1 MKYIFIVIFI
11 LAQSFSFAN
20 KPFSTWQIDDHFRV
34 NFDEKAC
41 FYDFSQDTT
50 VKQTSYRHTN
60 VLTDESGSTLFSF
73 DSYAQ
78 KIVVRD
84 INNVSVGEVAFP
96 EIGDRYNRLS
106 SILLPFYDQQKCFF
120 TFLIGTNTSTSGQ
133 LYYFELDYSVSP
145 AIIKPINSIPSTEL
159 YLDVLAATIN
169 KNKDGYFIGV
179 CNDNKQEIFV
189 ISLKSDGAVVTKSYQ
204 LDSDYI
210 SDIRSK
216 KQLEFSP
223 QGDKLIANINTN
235 QFNFFIFDNSSGD
248 ADFKFYIEMLK
259 ETGLNI
265 RGALVF
271 SQNGEKMYSQ
281 SGHDNYMIH
290 QFDLKNYNKAAVI
303 NSRYDIVS
311 LEVNCVDCL
320 FVDFRLAPNNR
331 IYISYKTS
339 YIVEYL
345 GRKDSTYLGVIK
357 CPNASGPFI
366 DFELLGLATSAYVFP
381 SPYIPKIPSNFLATP
396 LSPAIFNRPDDIQ
409 QYCIN
414 SSVTI
419 KGADDPC
426 GEHHWVKADGSRDYS
441 NDLVFEN
448 ISAADAG
455 YYFYHFQSCYK
466 QFNDTFEIRIIDKI
480 TPEIVKVSP
489 SELDLCLT
497 PLEDMTFTSAEKY
510 KEYKWYFTKSGT
522 TNRIIIGSQD
532 TVVVAD
538 LGLLEL
544 EVVDEGGCE
553 GIDIYTIEI
562 AQLDYPQI
570 EEYEIRICRGI
581 EQSYSIDFPIKSNK
595 SLRIDS
601 LSLRLGNKMSII
613 NKPFIIDSYPNGEF
627 YRDILIDFDR
637 LNVGILMDTLDI
649 YIDSECKRKI
659 SIPLKIIIEST
670 IFTLEVPHLR
680 TVIGRRNFEIPIFL
694 TTTCIEATDDFK
706 FEASIV
712 LSNSK
717 YLVDRVEG
725 VELIDISLVN
735 DNQKIKISYEGTA
748 ISNGRNQIGS
758 LFGTVLL
765 TDMDSTGILIQDTVS
780 NYVFDIINGSLI
792 TEEIC
797 AQDIR
802 QVLFFNNQTD
812 ISNNG
817 KSIYLNSHGGYRGN
831 LYLRITNYTGHTVA
845 EYIINKDDETIER
858 NWELTGISS
867 GLYFLQIMGGNRVEV
882 NKLFIE

>member
-1 MKYIFIVIFI
+1 MKFIFILIFI
-11 LAQSFSFAN
+11 LAQSFSYSN
-20 KPFSTWQIDDHFRV
+20 KPFSTWQLDSREQIKFGEEECQYTIDIDNYKKDR
-34 NFDEKAC
+34 N
-41 FYDFSQDTT
+41 
-50 VKQTSYRHTN
+50 YRHSDIF
-60 VLTDESGSTLFSF
+60 TDDKGEIQLSF
-73 DSYAQ
+73 DIYSN
-78 KIVVRD
+78 KIVIRESTGLIIFEHLFD
-84 INNVSVGEVAFP
+84 NQEVNTNI
-96 EIGDRYNRLS
+96 E
-106 SILLPFYDQQKCFF
+106 SIVLPFYSKRLCYFVYISTKETDNY
-120 TFLIGTNTSTSGQ
+120 GTLNYIKIDYNSPFNTIIPETSI
-133 LYYFELDYSVSP
+133 
-145 AIIKPINSIPSTEL
+145 ATSISSLP
-159 YLDVLAATIN
+159 LAATLSN
-169 KNKDGYFIGV
+169 DGNSYFIASMAKNPEELHITQLFSSEAFV
-179 CNDNKQEIFV
+179 NTRFQDIDMDYNNKVFSGIAF
-189 ISLKSDGAVVTKSYQ
+189 K
-204 LDSDYI
+204 
-210 SDIRSK
+210 
-216 KQLEFSP
+216 FSP
-223 QGDKLIANINTN
+223 QGDKLILNYYGS
-235 QFNFFIFDNSSGD
+235 NFVFYSFDNSNGNIIQNYKI
-248 ADFKFYIEMLK
+248 DFTK
-259 ETGLNI
+259 ESDYNI
-265 RGALVF
+265 RTMFEF
-271 SQNGEKMYSQ
+271 SQNGSKLYAQ
-281 SGHDNYMIH
+281 SGHDNYIIH
-290 QFDLKNYNKAAVI
+290 QFDLKDYTNKNSVL
-303 NSRYDIVS
+303 NSRKIVWIQ
-311 LEVNCVDCL
+311 EATCVDCL
-320 FVDFRLAPNNR
+320 LRDFQLAPNNR
-331 IYISYKTS
+331 IYISYLHS
-339 YIVEYL
+339 YT
-345 GRKDSTYLGVIK
+345 GRKDSTFLGVIN
-357 CPNASGPFI
+357 CPNSESPNVGYQH
-366 DFELLGLATSAYVFP
+366 LGIGVTNNIINVL
-381 SPYIPKIPSNFLATP
+381 YIPKIPSNFLATP
-396 LSPAIFNRPDDIQ
+396 QSPAVYNRPDDIQ

-419 KGADDPC
+419 KGAEDPC
-426 GEHHWVKADGSRDYS
+426 GVHSWVKADGSRDYS

-466 QFNDTFEIRIIDKI
+466 QFNDTFEIRIIEKI
-480 TPEIVKVSP
+480 TPEIVKVFP
-489 SELDLCLT
+489 DKLDLCLT
-497 PLEDMTFTSAEKY
+497 PLEDMTFTSTEKY

-522 TNRIIIGSQD
+522 TNRILIGSQD
-532 TVVVAD
+532 TVVIAD

-544 EVVDEGGCE
+544 EALDEGGCE
-553 GIDIYTIEI
+553 GIASYIIEQAI
-562 AQLDYPQI
+562 FDYPQI

-601 LSLRLGNKMSII
+601 LSLRLGNKMSIK

-659 SIPLKIIIEST
+659 SIPLKIIIESI

-706 FEASIV
+706 FEASFV

-725 VELIDISLVN
+725 VKLIDISVVN

-765 TDMDSTGILIQDTVS
+765 TDIDSTEILIQDTVS
-780 NYVFDIINGSLI
+780 NYVFDIIDGSLI

-817 KSIYLNSHGGYRGN
+817 KSIYLNSLGGYRGN

-845 EYIINKDDETIER
+845 EYNINKDDETIER
-858 NWELTGISS
+858 NWELTGIAS
-867 GLYFLQIMGGNRVEV
+867 GIYFLQIMEGNKMEV